1 MEYIFGV
8 IVVVNPTLFFWTTS
22 SECISRRSK
31 LLEPLHNW
39 IMADGIVQKRNE
51 SFKNNTSSSATTTI
65 PTCSS
70 WASNILHH
78 LNDVNVIMT
87 LLWKISYSIKCSKLT
102 CLLILWIDGK
112 LNAIS
117 NTYVTVLSPLNR
129 TDI

>member
-8 IVVVNPTLFFWTTS
+8 IVVVKPTLFFWITS

-65 PTCSS
+65 PTYSS
-70 WASNILHH
+70 WATNILYH

-117 NTYVTVLSPLNR
+117 NTCVTVLSPLNR